1 MAGGCRANLDLVLS
15 RPRPCL
21 VQVGWQSSS
30 DLLGIPAVVDEGG
43 PGLTSCSGSPW
54 RPQASPAVVTLTPF
68 LGLDLFL
75 GLFQDALDGV
85 I

>member
-43 PGLTSCSGSPW
+43 PGLTSCSGQSLE
-54 RPQASPAVVTLTPF
+54 ASGLTCCGHTHP
-68 LGLDLFL
+68 LSGTRSLSWPVP
-75 GLFQDALDGV
+75 GCS
-85 I
+85 